1 MGYEVRLTAKARGDL
16 NEIVAYIAQDNPL
29 AAERLGDELAAEAVS
44 LSNYPYRGGVVRR
57 RRNVRRL
64 VHGSYLIVYRIFES
78 NRLIEI
84 LRFWHVKTSMLL
96 SRGEASGR
104 ARMVGARPPKSRS
117 SAENDL
123 VHNRASFA
131 A

>member
-29 AAERLGDELAAEAVS
+29 AAERLGDELAAEADS
-44 LSNYPYRGGVVRR
+44 LSNYPYRGGLVRR

-84 LRFWHVKTSMLL
+84 LRFWHTKTFIVRLYFRL
-96 SRGEASGR
+96 EPVGCR
-104 ARMVGARPPKSRS
+104 A
-117 SAENDL
+117 
-123 VHNRASFA
+123 
-131 A
+131 

>member
-1 MGYEVRLTAKARGDL
+1 MGYEVRLTARARGDL

-29 AAERLGDELAAEAVS
+29 AAERLGDELAAEADS
-44 LSNYPYRGGVVRR
+44 LSNYPYRGGLVRR

-84 LRFWHVKTSMLL
+84 PRQQRRRVASPSDAGNAGGRF
-96 SRGEASGR
+96 
-104 ARMVGARPPKSRS
+104 
-117 SAENDL
+117 
-123 VHNRASFA
+123 
-131 A
+131 

>member
-29 AAERLGDELAAEAVS
+29 AAERLGDELAAEADS
-44 LSNYPYRGGVVRR
+44 LSDYPYRGGSVRR

-64 VHGSYLIVYRIFES
+64 VHGSYLIVYRISES

-84 LRFWHVKTSMLL
+84 LRFWHGA
-96 SRGEASGR
+96 RGVRDCVSGR
-104 ARMVGARPPKSRS
+104 GKSAPANRVGKGRVGDPQLNFMGQP
-117 SAENDL
+117 L
-123 VHNRASFA
+123 F
-131 A
+131 

>member
-29 AAERLGDELAAEAVS
+29 AAERLGDELAAEADS
-44 LSNYPYRGGVVRR
+44 LSDYPYRGGSVRR

-84 LRFWHVKTSMLL
+84 LRFWH
-96 SRGEASGR
+96 
-104 ARMVGARPPKSRS
+104 GARGVPR
-117 SAENDL
+117 L
-123 VHNRASFA
+123 R
-131 A
+131 

>member
-29 AAERLGDELAAEAVS
+29 AAERLGDELAAEAES
-44 LSNYPYRGGVVRR
+44 LSNYPYRGGLVRR

-64 VHGSYLIVYRIFES
+64 VHGSYLIVYRIFGS

-84 LRFWHVKTSMLL
+84 LRFWH
-96 SRGEASGR
+96 
-104 ARMVGARPPKSRS
+104 GARGMPR
-117 SAENDL
+117 L
-123 VHNRASFA
+123 R
-131 A
+131 

>member
-16 NEIVAYIAQDNPL
+16 NEIIAHIAQDNPI
-29 AAERLGDELAAEAVS
+29 AAERLGDELATEAES
-44 LSNYPYRGGVVRR
+44 LSNYPYRGGSVRR

-84 LRFWHVKTSMLL
+84 LRFWHGV
-96 SRGEASGR
+96 RGVPR
-104 ARMVGARPPKSRS
+104 
-117 SAENDL
+117 L
-123 VHNRASFA
+123 Q
-131 A
+131 